1 MSRILNGNFWPYRI
15 TVYEL
20 KTGNID
26 IVEDWLDQNVGV
38 FREQWNTVYF
48 YNYSDFY
55 FRDSRDATLFALRW
69 T

>member
-1 MSRILNGNFWPYRI
+1 MSKILNGVQWPYRI
-15 TVYEL
+15 TVHEL
-20 KTGNID
+20 KTGNMD
-26 IVEDWLDQNVGV
+26 TVEDWLDQNVGV

-55 FRDSRDATLFALRW
+55 FRDAGHATLFALRW